1 MPMLNPASASVLLLG
16 WDAASEAL
24 PLARALPVAAAVQ
37 LWLAEPVAA
46 AALPANAS
54 LQHLGAGALPPAPDF
69 AALGTAAPAYP
80 NVGASAYATASS
92 NPATEQPSGFRVPAA
107 PYIGRTPTPA
117 VLERQPASEP
127 GVLEA
132 AELSSQYTT
141 LAEAADDLPLG
152 APAANAEPEASA
164 ATTAPEGSPTD
175 ELFFAAA
182 VPGQLAPAEPSA
194 EVAAPAPPAAS
205 ASEQPAP
212 LPSSAAEVDSMN
224 FRIIQ
229 YARHA
234 VRLAR
239 STTFDVIFAPDWP
252 VWLAG
257 VEIRHITHRPL
268 VLRVTQ
274 LATDL
279 LSPVDRGWGEALE
292 RLALPHA
299 DRVLVPDQQTAERL
313 QALYRIPA
321 ERLQVQAPGTAP
333 DLTAAFVLDPRLF
346 A

>member
-1 MPMLNPASASVLLLG
+1 MLNTASASVLLLG

-24 PLARALPVAAAVQ
+24 PLAHALPATAGIQ

-46 AALPANAS
+46 AALPGNATA
-54 LQHLGAGALPPAPDF
+54 QHLGGALPPAPDF
-69 AALGTAAPAYP
+69 ATLGTAAPAYP
-80 NVGASAYATASS
+80 YIGSSTYTTASS
-92 NPATEQPSGFRVPAA
+92 KPTNEQPSGFQVPAT
-107 PYIGRTPTPA
+107 PYIGSTPTPE

-132 AELSSQYTT
+132 AELSSPYTSFD
-141 LAEAADDLPLG
+141 EQADDLPLG
-152 APAANAEPEASA
+152 APADNAAPEA
-164 ATTAPEGSPTD
+164 TAPAPKPESPPADVPT
-175 ELFFAAA
+175 FASA
-182 VPGQLAPAEPSA
+182 VPGQLAPAN
-194 EVAAPAPPAAS
+194 APAVEHAPERLDESVS
-205 ASEQPAP
+205 AQPEP
-212 LPSSAAEVDSMN
+212 VLSSAADLDGMN

-234 VRLAR
+234 VRLAH
-239 STTFDVIFAPDWP
+239 STTFDVVFAPDWP

-299 DRVLVPDQQTAERL
+299 DRVLVPDQHTAERL
-313 QALYRIPA
+313 QAMYRIPA
-321 ERLQVQAPGTAP
+321 ERLHVQAPGTAP
-333 DLTAAFVLDPRLF
+333 DLTAALVLDPRLF

>member
-1 MPMLNPASASVLLLG
+1 MLNPASASVLLLG

-24 PLARALPVAAAVQ
+24 PLAHALPATTGVQ

-46 AALPANAS
+46 AALPGNATA
-54 LQHLGAGALPPAPDF
+54 QHLGGALPPAPDF
-69 AALGTAAPAYP
+69 ATLGTAAPAYP
-80 NVGASAYATASS
+80 YIGSSTYTTARS
-92 NPATEQPSGFRVPAA
+92 NLANEQRNGFQVPAT
-107 PYIGRTPTPA
+107 PYIGSTPTTEL
-117 VLERQPASEP
+117 LERQPASEP

-141 LAEAADDLPLG
+141 VDEQADDLPLG
-152 APAANAEPEASA
+152 APADNAAPEAAASAPEPETTQADAPIFAS
-164 ATTAPEGSPTD
+164 
-175 ELFFAAA
+175 A
-182 VPGQLAPAEPSA
+182 VPGQLAPAEVPAVEPTPEQRNESVSA
-194 EVAAPAPPAAS
+194 QPEPLLSWAAD
-205 ASEQPAP
+205 
-212 LPSSAAEVDSMN
+212 LDGMN

-234 VRLAR
+234 VRLAH
-239 STTFDVIFAPDWP
+239 SATFDVVFAPDWP

-274 LATDL
+274 LASDRP
-279 LSPVDRGWGEALE
+279 SPVDRGWGEALE

-299 DRVLVPDQQTAERL
+299 DRVLVPDQHTAERL
-313 QALYRIPA
+313 QAMYRIPA
-321 ERLQVQAPGTAP
+321 ERLHVQAPGSAP
-333 DLTAAFVLDPRLF
+333 DLTAALVLDPRLF